1 MDIVEKSIEKICSF
15 PIHIDTFS
23 VQKLKFDPMYT
34 SVVLKS
40 LDLYAWIPKK
50 KTLTTATAISAM
62 ATDTY
67 QLLSIWEADIN
78 SHESSLLPEI

>member
-40 LDLYAWIPKK
+40 LDLYA
-50 KTLTTATAISAM
+50 
-62 ATDTY
+62 
-67 QLLSIWEADIN
+67 
-78 SHESSLLPEI
+78 